1 MIVSDAPRYI
11 VMQNIA
17 TPIRH
22 ITVAIIVAYGIR
34 VIHDLQQL
42 PVCERKNIEIKFV
55 KCAPM
60 CHKYDRR
67 IGWNIRIIIFG
78 IFTNKQQH
86 NFYQKL
92 IVGFGYWML

>member
-1 MIVSDAPRYI
+1 MIVNDAPRYI

-42 PVCERKNIEIKFV
+42 PRERKMNGPKTDF
-55 KCAPM
+55 
-60 CHKYDRR
+60 
-67 IGWNIRIIIFG
+67 
-78 IFTNKQQH
+78 
-86 NFYQKL
+86 KL
-92 IVGFGYWML
+92 IFNFLLLKMIFFLMNCTMNWNRTADKTR